1 MDATQVRR
9 WIAGFEAAAEVDRQ
23 ALRDRGGRGI
33 DRARSI
39 RLSLS
44 TIAAA
49 HHALGGRVVDD
60 PLRETEG
67 ERVRDLWRRLRTRL
81 CR

>member
-1 MDATQVRR
+1 VRR
-9 WIAGFEAAAEVDRQ
+9 WIAGFEAAAEADRQ

-39 RLSLS
+39 GLSLS
-44 TIAAA
+44 MIAAA
-49 HHALGGRVVDD
+49 GRALDGRILDD
-60 PLRETEG
+60 PLREAED
-67 ERVRDLWRRLRTRL
+67 ERVREVWRRLRIRL